1 MALFV
6 NILTNISLFYGHILR
21 FYFKKPALYILV
33 ITKLI
38 VTTEYLF
45 LLPVFPSPVFE
56 LFSFAS
62 FLEVLF
68 ESCDVCCEGSCCGMV
83 LIGIGV
89 VGMVLVGIGVVGI
102 VHEQF
107 GEVVVVEVVAYLLM
121 LFLVQGQ
128 DYLKADAFFQIRHG
142 CELDL
147 VTFD

>member
-1 MALFV
+1 MLRWVNNFLKVFPSPVFELFSFASFLGV
-6 NILTNISLFYGHILR
+6 LFELCDVSCEGSCCDWNCSGWNWCGLDGPGWNWCGR
-21 FYFKKPALYILV
+21 NCCCWDGP
-33 ITKLI
+33 

-89 VGMVLVGIGVVGI
+89 VGIGVVGMVLVRIGVVGI

-107 GEVVVVEVVAYLLM
+107 G
-121 LFLVQGQ
+121 
-128 DYLKADAFFQIRHG
+128 
-142 CELDL
+142 
-147 VTFD
+147 